1 MVSAAINAVG
11 VRTVIL
17 IGVIK
22 RKVTCVSEEHGADEN
37 WTLRTGKLLA
47 PIAHPTPD
55 SAARFSK
62 AI

>member
-22 RKVTCVSEEHGADEN
+22 RKVACVSEEHGADEN
-37 WTLRTGKLLA
+37 
-47 PIAHPTPD
+47 
-55 SAARFSK
+55 
-62 AI
+62 